1 MTDSVRF
8 LLGDRIETVAAPDPT
23 TTVLQ
28 WLRRNGRI
36 GTKEGCAEGDCG
48 ACTVVLGEPSG
59 GTVRYRA
66 VNACILFLPMLDGR
80 QLLTVEDLEGP
91 GGVLHPVQQAMLDAH
106 ASQCG
111 FCTPGFAMSLFALFH
126 DAADGPADEEAI
138 QDALAGNLCRCTGYR
153 PILDAARRVGGG
165 GTDRFAAHAG
175 DAAARLA
182 AIGRDRGLSYRAP
195 DGRSW
200 HAPRSLAELARLAAS
215 RPDAWPDAWLVAGAT
230 DVGLWV
236 TKQHRR
242 ADTLIWLGEVR
253 ELREVAERDGWL
265 EIGAAAT
272 YRQAFPAITAR
283 WPGFGALLGR
293 LGSAQIR
300 NSGTIGGNVANA
312 SPIGDSMPALIALG
326 ARVVLNAGEA
336 ARELPLEDFFLGY
349 RKTALAAGEILE
361 RVRVPLAGPTHFA
374 TYKVSKRRDQDISAV
389 AAGFA
394 LRLDGGIVAE
404 ARLAFGGMAAV
415 PARAPHAER
424 ALVGQP
430 WTVDAA
436 RAAMAALDRDF
447 QPLSDMRA
455 SAAYRMLVA
464 RNLLMRFLLETTGR
478 GESLEALAHA

>member
-8 LLGDRIETVAAPDPT
+8 LLGDRIEAVAAPDPT

-48 ACTVVLGEPSG
+48 ACTVVLGEAVGSR
-59 GTVRYRA
+59 VRYRA

-91 GGVLHPVQQAMLDAH
+91 DSQLHPVQQALVDAH

-111 FCTPGFAMSLFALFH
+111 FCTPGFAMSLFALFQ
-126 DAADGPADEEAI
+126 DAATGGPADDEAI
-138 QDALAGNLCRCTGYR
+138 RDALAGNLCRCTGYR
-153 PILDAARRVGGG
+153 PIVDAARRISGG
-165 GTDRFAAHAG
+165 GTDRFAQRAG
-175 DAAARLA
+175 DVAAQLA
-182 AIGRDRGLSYRAP
+182 AIGRGRGLSYRTAE
-195 DGRSW
+195 GRSW
-200 HAPRSLAELARLAAS
+200 HAPRSLDELARLAAVH
-215 RPDAWPDAWLVAGAT
+215 PDAWIVAGAT

-242 ADTLIWLGEVR
+242 ADVLIWLGEVA
-253 ELREVAERDGWL
+253 ELRDVAERDGWL
-265 EIGAAAT
+265 EIGSAVS
-272 YRQAFPAITAR
+272 YRQALPAIAAR

-293 LGSAQIR
+293 LGSTQIR

-312 SPIGDSMPALIALG
+312 SPIGDTMPALIALG
-326 ARVVLNAGEA
+326 ARVVLNAGGTT
-336 ARELPLEDFFLGY
+336 RELALEDFFLGY
-349 RKTALAAGEILE
+349 RRTALAAGEILE

-374 TYKVSKRRDQDISAV
+374 AYKVSKRRDQDISAV

-394 LRLDGGIVAE
+394 LRLDGGIVIE

-415 PARAPHAER
+415 PARAPDAER
-424 ALVGQP
+424 ALVGRP
-430 WTVDAA
+430 WTADAA
-436 RAAMAALDRDF
+436 RAAAAALDRDF
-447 QPLSDMRA
+447 RPLSDMRA

-464 RNLLMRFLLETTGR
+464 RNLLTRFLLETTGR

>member
-1 MTDSVRF
+1 MTDSVRI
-8 LLGDRIETVAAPDPT
+8 LLGDRIEVVAAPDPT
-23 TTVLQ
+23 MTVLQ

-48 ACTVVLGEPSG
+48 ACTVVVGEAAGSSG
-59 GTVRYRA
+59 VRYRA

-80 QLLTVEDLEGP
+80 RLLTVEDLEGP
-91 GGVLHPVQQAMLDAH
+91 DGLLHPVQQALVDAH

-111 FCTPGFAMSLFALFH
+111 FCTPGFAMSLFALYQ
-126 DAADGPADEEAI
+126 DAATGGPADDEAI

-153 PILDAARRVGGG
+153 PILDAARRLRGGG
-165 GTDRFAAHAG
+165 ADRFARTAG
-175 DAAARLA
+175 DVAARLA
-182 AIGRDRGLSYRAP
+182 AIGRDRGLSYRTAG
-195 DGRSW
+195 GRSW

-215 RPDAWPDAWLVAGAT
+215 HPDAWLVAGAT

-242 ADTLIWLGEVR
+242 PDALIWLGEVA
-253 ELREVAERDGWL
+253 ELHEVAEKDGWL
-265 EIGAAAT
+265 EIGSAAP
-272 YRQAFPAITAR
+272 YRQAFPAIAAR

-293 LGSAQIR
+293 LGSTQIR

-326 ARVVLNAGEA
+326 ARVVLNAGGT
-336 ARELPLEDFFLGY
+336 ARELALEDFFLGY

-361 RVRVPLAGPTHFA
+361 RIRVPLAGPTHFA

-415 PARAPHAER
+415 PARAPNAER

-430 WTVDAA
+430 WTADAA
-436 RAAMAALDRDF
+436 RAAAAALDRDF

-464 RNLLMRFLLETTGR
+464 RNLLTRFLFETTGR
-478 GESLEALAHA
+478 GESLEAPAHA